1 MASTT
6 ANSNNV
12 PWWNHLGKH
21 YTSHCTSTSII
32 LLGLVNLQSWCHDDI
47 NMSVPHTR
55 RKDKQTVTLA
65 VQKPGP
71 HGIFKPRHGRRGNM
85 IVKRGQCNDT
95 NFIFKNSCECVA
107 NKVLLYM
114 PFSHCCGYNLLFIS
128 LEARCYHDCVFR
140 LVVRGQHWNQSY
152 PFPDSA
158 DNRPTW
164 HL

>member
-1 MASTT
+1 MESSCETLYFT
-6 ANSNNV
+6 LYKYQHYPFGPSESSIMMS
-12 PWWNHLGKH
+12 WWHQH
-21 YTSHCTSTSII
+21 
-32 LLGLVNLQSWCHDDI
+32 VR
-47 NMSVPHTR
+47 VPHTR

-128 LEARCYHDCVFR
+128 LEARCYHDCAFR